1 MWAVLILSCY
11 FSVIAFAAICPSNEI
26 SDAIRQAAISSH
38 NNFRSQLAQGQSTLR
53 GGARAATA
61 KNMYRLNYDC
71 AIEATAQAWANNCQ
85 FQHSTSNFRN
95 GAGENL
101 FMTSAVNANQ
111 QSAMTQAATLWW
123 KELADFGGISSSD
136 TTLTM
141 SAFNTGIGHW
151 SQMAWAKT
159 TTIGCGVKSCPSQGM
174 TIVVCQYKVAGN
186 FINQPVY
193 EIGTPCQVD
202 RDCTTYANSKCDT
215 TTRLCFLGNSST
227 VIPAPPSSPSSS
239 PPSGTC
245 ADLANNC
252 AANSGL
258 CNNNLANN
266 CAANSGLCNNSNY
279 YDLMTQKCALTCR
292 RCTPSNNNNNNNP
305 APTCVDSNAA
315 SCASWALN
323 GFCTSQ
329 FYTAA
334 QKQQYCAKSCNFC

>member
-1 MWAVLILSCY
+1 MWKYLIFSCCI
-11 FSVIAFAAICPSNEI
+11 FVVAFAAICPGNDLTDS
-26 SDAIRQAAISSH
+26 IRQAAVSSH

-71 AIEATAQAWANNCQ
+71 SIEATAQAWANNCQ
-85 FQHSTSNFRN
+85 FQHSSSSFRN

-101 FMTSAVNANQ
+101 FMTTAVNANQ
-111 QSAMTQAATLWW
+111 ASAINQAATLWW
-123 KELADFGGISSSD
+123 KELTDFGGISSSD

-159 TTIGCGVKSCPSQGM
+159 TTVGCGIKSCPSQGM

-193 EIGTPCQVD
+193 EIGTPCRVD
-202 RDCTTYANSKCDT
+202 QDCTTYANSKCDT

-227 VIPAPPSSPSSS
+227 INPAPPSS

-245 ADLANNC
+245 VDAATNC
-252 AANSGL
+252 AANVAL
-258 CNNNLANN
+258 C
-266 CAANSGLCNNSNY
+266 SNSNY
-279 YDLMTQKCALTCR
+279 YDLMTQKCAATCG
-292 RCTPSNNNNNNNP
+292 RCSPSNNLP
-305 APTCVDSNAA
+305 ATCSDSNA
-315 SCASWALN
+315 SNCALWVSN
-323 GFCTSQ
+323 GFCVSQ

-334 QKQQYCAKSCNFC
+334 QKQQYCAKSCNLC